1 MRNKFNLIPVPPYYL
16 LYFYSIEQ
24 LFNRIKKK
32 GMKNLLLV
40 SLVWCGLVTS
50 ALAQGGTPD
59 PSFGE
64 NGLAI
69 WDNIG
74 KTDAFYNMALSAD
87 GKIFL
92 GGYTEDNTKTN
103 TVFIQLDSKGQPNT
117 AFGDNGKVIIDPNST
132 DGFAEDIIVD
142 GNNVYVAYFSSLDD
156 VFSGPIAKY
165 DITGKLDTTF
175 GESGIKNIMYT
186 SFIYYPK
193 ALTIDNQEN
202 LYILA
207 TRGGNFIVMK
217 MDKNGVVDES
227 FGDNGVFF
235 HAFDAGFANVRDI
248 SLQADGSV
256 LIVGEN
262 FISSSTNPGSNL
274 VIFRINPTGNL
285 DETFNQTGLKTIAY
299 GDGKTYTGDKIFWSD
314 QEEKVL
320 IIGSQYTG
328 IFDGL
333 VLKLNRDGSNDNSFG
348 DNGMVIIEEVSQPL
362 YDGFKDLEGRYI
374 VVGDDYVIR
383 LTSTGE
389 KDMSFGMNGIVSDNY
404 NIYSAVMDAAGN
416 YLVAGSYY
424 NGNDLDGIV
433 AKYYAENISSSTK
446 DAYNWLSDI
455 ELTPNPFVDHINIS
469 IYNQENLASAN
480 IVLYNMM
487 GMEVFRSSVLDLNY
501 GVNQVLID
509 KNLSGLVPQTYV
521 LSIITKQGIT
531 SQKITKIE

>member
-1 MRNKFNLIPVPPYYL
+1 MKKYL
-16 LYFYSIEQ
+16 LVKYFWFC
-24 LFNRIKKK
+24 L
-32 GMKNLLLV
+32 
-40 SLVWCGLVTS
+40 
-50 ALAQGGTPD
+50 ALYAQSQEGTPD
-59 PSFGE
+59 TSFGD

-69 WDNIG
+69 WDYNA
-74 KTDAFYNMALSAD
+74 KTDAFYSMALGAD

-103 TVFIQLDSKGQPNT
+103 TVFIQLNANGQPNT
-117 AFGDNGKVIIDPNST
+117 DFGDNGKVIIDPNST

-142 GNNVYVAYFSSLDD
+142 GDNVYVAYFSSLDD

-207 TRGGNFIVMK
+207 TRGRNFVVMK
-217 MDKNGVVDES
+217 MDKNGIVDES
-227 FGDNGVFF
+227 FGDNGAFYYS
-235 HAFDAGFANVRDI
+235 FDAGFANIRDI

-256 LIVGEN
+256 LIAGEN
-262 FISSSTNPGSNL
+262 FISSSGNSGNNL
-274 VIFRINPTGNL
+274 VIFRLNTSGNL
-285 DETFNQTGLKTIAY
+285 DETFNQTGLKTIN
-299 GDGKTYTGDKIFWSD
+299 YTEGISYTADKIFWSD

-328 IFDGL
+328 SFDGL

-348 DNGMVIIEEVSQPL
+348 DNGMVIIEEVGQPL
-362 YDGFKDLEGRYI
+362 YDGFKDLEGRY
-374 VVGDDYVIR
+374 VVAGDDYVIR

-389 KDMSFGMNGIVSDNY
+389 KDMSFGMNGIVSYNY
-404 NIYSAVMDAAGN
+404 NIYAAVMDVAGN

-433 AKYYAENISSSTK
+433 AKYFAENISSSTE
-446 DAYNWLSDI
+446 DAYSGLSDI

-469 IYNQENLASAN
+469 IYNQENHASAK
-480 IVLYNMM
+480 IVLYNLL
-487 GMEVFRSSVLDLNY
+487 GEQVYRSSVLSLNY
-501 GVNQVLID
+501 GANQILID
-509 KNLSGLVPQTYV
+509 DTLSALEPQTYI
-521 LSIITKQGIT
+521 LSIVTEKGIT
-531 SQKITKIE
+531 SQKITKIK